1 MKEFTPTEATAI
13 TDLPVRYIQKA
24 IDEGPLKGARH
35 RNGRSLDLDDL
46 VFLYTVG
53 HVDSGLIQITAAAKK
68 LLRKKIENTP
78 RGNRD
83 LLVGGAVFQLKHA
96 IRAVRSRLTKLRRA
110 KRMVVCDP
118 EIRGG
123 LPVIKGTRIGVY
135 EVATMLADPNET
147 EEEFLEGY
155 PTLKREQ
162 LELSRI
168 YAAAYPRRGRPPRH
182 PWHRASARRARL
194 SGRPVPHYPVFIG

>member
-1 MKEFTPTEATAI
+1 MDEFTPTEAAAI

-35 RNGRSLDLDDL
+35 RNGRSLHFDDL

-68 LLRKKIENTP
+68 QLRKKIENAPGTN
-78 RGNRD
+78 GD
-83 LLVGGAVFQLKHA
+83 VLVGGAVFQLKPA
-96 IRAVRSRLTKLRRA
+96 IRTVRSRLTKLRRA

-155 PTLKREQ
+155 PALRREQ

-182 PWHRASARRARL
+182 PWHKTEARAA
-194 SGRPVPHYPVFIG
+194 